1 MESLTGEQLRLVVIV
16 YTSALVP
23 LVLITLLHL
32 RKRIPS
38 WVLPVYIASFIVCAL
53 GWEIWFNYGVAFGDS
68 VVDRRAI
75 AITQRIPLHLNWI
88 LNSLADAGTI
98 CCGSLL
104 LVWVTNGRRVG
115 VFRDWSWSVLWFLML
130 IFVAQN
136 ILVELF
142 LYHDQLSVGKSLSWA
157 PLSPLG
163 SWFNPVFFHFN
174 DRTLSLQSQ
183 ISWVIMTPL
192 FYAWVLRCV
201 RKKERATA

>member
-23 LVLITLLHL
+23 LVLIPFLHL

-38 WVLPVYIASFIVCAL
+38 WVLPVYIATFVVCAL

-98 CCGSLL
+98 CCGGLL
-104 LVWVTNGRRVG
+104 LVWMANGRQVG

-136 ILVELF
+136 ILVEIF
-142 LYHDQLSVGKSLSWA
+142 LYHDQLSVDKSLSWA

-183 ISWVIMTPL
+183 ISWVIVTPL
-192 FYAWVLRCV
+192 FYALVLRCV
-201 RKKERATA
+201 RKKERPTA

>member
-23 LVLITLLHL
+23 LVLIPFLHL

-174 DRTLSLQSQ
+174 DRTLSVQSQ